1 MDPEAKRGLMRALG
15 PDLLGGPVD
24 TAAMVLQGMPRNLLP
39 PTPVAQLIAR
49 ALGLPMGTVLPAE
62 PVEDPRLVGTSE
74 WIAEK
79 GNLRG
84 DSPRYVAGRVMGN
97 LGLMALP
104 FVAEKIANFRPRQ
117 GDLRMWIG
125 PSADDYDTTVAEKV
139 KRAYDRYMRA
149 SNSKLERDF
158 NPAGILPKTPMI
170 TGDEVDRFNK
180 QAFNKYQA
188 VVEPASQK
196 VLQFR
201 PDTIDQVTGPAYL
214 GLEAGYPQL
223 LGHLYPDPNLQR
235 YPGLGKTAV
244 ELTTDPQFEGA
255 FTGVTRKTS
264 LKTTPHK
271 KGYIELNPYNI
282 RASVGHNYEASR
294 AKAASVIRHEI
305 QHSLQSS
312 DKLPKGGSPESVKRI
327 ADWMQKEA
335 ELLESQRAAG
345 HAPRP
350 KDGRELL
357 KEMGLAQTAR
367 RGYENPEAAYRAL
380 VGERIATSAEVH
392 NQPLDMVREFGI
404 PKFSNSIVIED
415 GQLVPISHYV
425 RGLKPTFSGT
435 VPRGEA
441 GKGYHWTTPPTQEN
455 LGLLNEALAELLK
468 RPR

>member
-24 TAAMVLQGMPRNLLP
+24 TAAMALKGMPRNLLP
-39 PTPVAQLIAR
+39 PTPAAQLIAR
-49 ALGLPMGTVLPAE
+49 VLGLPMETVLPAE
-62 PVEDPRLVGTSE
+62 PAEDPRLVGTSE

-84 DSPRYVAGRVMGN
+84 DSPRYVAGRVLGN

-104 FVAEKIANFRPRQ
+104 YTAKKIANFRPRQ

-125 PSADDYDTTVAEKV
+125 PSANDYDTTVAEKV

-149 SNSKLERDF
+149 SNSKLERNF
-158 NPAGILPKTPMI
+158 NPAGTLPKTPMI

-201 PDTIDQVTGPAYL
+201 PDTVHQVAS
-214 GLEAGYPQL
+214 EAWKALSNNVPIE
-223 LGHLYPDPNLQR
+223 LGHLYPDANLKH
-235 YPGLGKTAV
+235 YPGLAQTVV
-244 ELTTDPQFEGA
+244 EPTTNPSFMGS
-255 FTGVTRKTS
+255 FTEANRKIPF
-264 LKTTPHK
+264 KVTPHK
-271 KGYIELNPYNI
+271 KGYMELNPGLHYGAGGGSNEGA
-282 RASVGHNYEASR
+282 RAV
-294 AKAASVIRHEI
+294 AAQTIRHEI
-305 QHSLQSS
+305 QHSLQAS
-312 DKLPKGGSPESVKRI
+312 DKLPKGGSPESVRRI

-335 ELLESQRAAG
+335 ELLESQRAVG

-350 KDGRELL
+350 KDERELL
-357 KEMGLAQTAR
+357 KEIGLAQTAR

-392 NQPLDMVREFGI
+392 NQPLDMIREFGI
-404 PKFSNSIVIED
+404 PKFSNSIVMEN

-425 RGLKPTFSGT
+425 RGLHPPYGT
-435 VPRGEA
+435 DPVAAIQPGPSA
-441 GKGYHWTTPPTQEN
+441 S
-455 LGLLNEALAELLK
+455 GLLSPALAEFLK

>member
-24 TAAMVLQGMPRNLLP
+24 TAAMALKGMPRNLLP

-104 FVAEKIANFRPRQ
+104 TVAQKIANFRPRQ

-139 KRAYDRYMRA
+139 KRAYNRYMRA
-149 SNSKLERDF
+149 SNSKLERNF
-158 NPAGILPKTPMI
+158 NPAGTLPKTPMI

-201 PDTIDQVTGPAYL
+201 PDTVHQADGPAYVEL
-214 GLEAGYPQL
+214 KMGYPQR
-223 LGHLYPDPNLQR
+223 LGYLYPDPNLQR
-235 YPGLGKTAV
+235 YPGLSKTTV
-244 ELTTDPQFEGA
+244 ELTTDPQSEGA
-255 FTGVTRKTS
+255 FIEFTKKTP
-264 LKTTPHK
+264 LKATPHK
-271 KGYIELNPYNI
+271 KGYIELSTDNI
-282 RASVGHNYEASR
+282 GASVGHDNELAK

-305 QHSLQSS
+305 QHSLQAS

-335 ELLESQRAAG
+335 ELLESQRAVG

-350 KDGRELL
+350 KDTRELL
-357 KEMGLAQTAR
+357 KEIGLAQTAK
-367 RGYENPEAAYRAL
+367 RGYENPDATYRAL

-425 RGLKPTFSGT
+425 RGLRPPYGLDPAAITQPGPTAT
-435 VPRGEA
+435 
-441 GKGYHWTTPPTQEN
+441 
-455 LGLLNEALAELLK
+455 GLLSPALAEVLK